1 MLPKENRLPGHA
13 FILVKKRGRTLRSK
27 NLTLKVLG
35 ERGEDPSR
43 IGIIISTKVSKKAVV
58 RNKIKR
64 RIKESVLKILPK
76 IKNGFDIVLI
86 AKPMAVN
93 ENDFFEEVETLFE
106 GIN

>member
-13 FILVKKRGRTLRSK
+13 FALVKKEGSTLRSK

-35 ERGEDPSR
+35 ERGEGPSR
-43 IGIIISTKVSKKAVV
+43 IGIIVSTKVSKKAVV

-64 RIKESVLKILPK
+64 RIRESVLKMLPK

-86 AKPMAVN
+86 VRPIAVN
-93 ENDFFEEVETLFE
+93 EGDFFEEIEVVL
-106 GIN
+106 GDIK

>member
-1 MLPKENRLPGHA
+1 MLPKENRLPGYA

-27 NLTLKVLG
+27 NLTLKVLEEGG
-35 ERGEDPSR
+35 ERPSR

-58 RNKIKR
+58 RNRIKRKIK
-64 RIKESVLKILPK
+64 KSVLKILPE

-86 AKPMAVN
+86 VKPIAVN
-93 ENDFFEEVETLFE
+93 ENDFSEEIEVVLK